1 MRKVHP
7 VYSPL
12 DKSFSFSNVEGVPHN
27 PYSWLPYARK
37 WSREKKRQDSGNEV
51 VEERSRSGKVKAFYF
66 EPGKI
71 DVLKESLEIF
81 KL

>member
-1 MRKVHP
+1 MVAICKEMV
-7 VYSPL
+7 
-12 DKSFSFSNVEGVPHN
+12 KG
-27 PYSWLPYARK
+27 
-37 WSREKKRQDSGNEV
+37 KKRQDSGNEV

-71 DVLKESLEIF
+71 DVLRESLEIF